1 MKYTFK
7 IVLTNYIVWQIE
19 LIPNFGQPENLGGA
33 YVRTKANLLK
43 ENASKSLGPELKS
56 KKKKKNLFFKDH
68 PANTLAS
75 LQTQFKIH
83 TLKVSARLQTI

>member
-56 KKKKKNLFFKDH
+56 KKKKKPILQRSPSKHISFPTNLIQ
-68 PANTLAS
+68 NTYTES
-75 LQTQFKIH
+75 LC
-83 TLKVSARLQTI
+83 

>member
-1 MKYTFK
+1 MLEPRQTSCKK
-7 IVLTNYIVWQIE
+7 MLAKAWG
-19 LIPNFGQPENLGGA
+19 LNLNQ
-33 YVRTKANLLK
+33 R
-43 ENASKSLGPELKS
+43 
-56 KKKKKNLFFKDH
+56 KKKNLFFKDH